1 MGESIIR
8 DLESQG
14 LQLNKE
20 KQSCVGKHRYDI
32 FTVQFVCCYK
42 MVATQFKPFLITEN
56 ILNCFPAWG
65 QVRSDNELGSL
76 FELWGWCILI
86 N

>member
-20 KQSCVGKHRYDI
+20 KQSYIGKDGC
-32 FTVQFVCCYK
+32 TAV
-42 MVATQFKPFLITEN
+42 
-56 ILNCFPAWG
+56 
-65 QVRSDNELGSL
+65 
-76 FELWGWCILI
+76 
-86 N
+86 

>member
-20 KQSCVGKHRYDI
+20 KQSNVGKGGCI
-32 FTVQFVCCYK
+32 FLMQS
-42 MVATQFKPFLITEN
+42 QN
-56 ILNCFPAWG
+56 INHIF
-65 QVRSDNELGSL
+65 
-76 FELWGWCILI
+76 
-86 N
+86 

>member
-20 KQSCVGKHRYDI
+20 KQSYVGKDGCI
-32 FTVQFVCCYK
+32 FLMQS
-42 MVATQFKPFLITEN
+42 QIINHILSILN
-56 ILNCFPAWG
+56 SLNCF
-65 QVRSDNELGSL
+65 DL
-76 FELWGWCILI
+76 FSCLRKTKVQ
-86 N
+86 

>member
-20 KQSCVGKHRYDI
+20 KQSCVGKHRYDL

-42 MVATQFKPFLITEN
+42 MVTTQFKHFK
-56 ILNCFPAWG
+56 
-65 QVRSDNELGSL
+65 SL
-76 FELWGWCILI
+76 KIF
-86 N
+86 

>member
-20 KQSCVGKHRYDI
+20 KQSYVGKGGCI
-32 FTVQFVCCYK
+32 FLMQS
-42 MVATQFKPFLITEN
+42 QI
-56 ILNCFPAWG
+56 
-65 QVRSDNELGSL
+65 
-76 FELWGWCILI
+76 I
-86 N
+86 NHIFWAFWIV

>member
-20 KQSCVGKHRYDI
+20 KQSYVGKDECDT
-32 FTVQFVCCYK
+32 FSAQFLV
-42 MVATQFKPFLITEN
+42 
-56 ILNCFPAWG
+56 
-65 QVRSDNELGSL
+65 
-76 FELWGWCILI
+76 
-86 N
+86 

>member
-20 KQSCVGKHRYDI
+20 KQSYVGKDRCI
-32 FTVQFVCCYK
+32 FLMPSQ
-42 MVATQFKPFLITEN
+42 I
-56 ILNCFPAWG
+56 INCIFSA
-65 QVRSDNELGSL
+65 
-76 FELWGWCILI
+76 F
-86 N
+86 

>member
-20 KQSCVGKHRYDI
+20 KQSYVGKDGCI
-32 FTVQFVCCYK
+32 FLMQS
-42 MVATQFKPFLITEN
+42 QIINHILSILN
-56 ILNCFPAWG
+56 SLNCF
-65 QVRSDNELGSL
+65 DL
-76 FELWGWCILI
+76 FSCLMKTKL
-86 N
+86 